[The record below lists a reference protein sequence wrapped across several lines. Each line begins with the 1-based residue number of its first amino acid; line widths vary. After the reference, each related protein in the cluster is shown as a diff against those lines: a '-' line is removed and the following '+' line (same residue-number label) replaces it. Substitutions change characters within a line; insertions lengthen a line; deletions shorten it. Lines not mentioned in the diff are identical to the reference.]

1 MSATV
6 VAETRKLSAF
16 IRRDVFVMLSYR
28 VAFLSDL
35 VFIGVQAVVFS
46 FLAKMVDPAQLPT
59 YQGKVATYLEFVMIG
74 VVIST
79 VSSLLLQRVATA
91 MRQEQMMGTLE
102 ALLTSPTS
110 PATTQVGSIA
120 LDLLLIPAR
129 MAALLVLVAL
139 TFGLD
144 FQLDGVVQAAAVFA
158 AFVPFVWGL
167 GLVAAASTLTFRRGG
182 GLAAA
187 GMSGIALVSG
197 AFFPLALLPG
207 WIQALAA
214 VNPVA
219 IALEGI
225 RESLIGG
232 AGWAALGPDVL
243 LLIPLSALAVAVG
256 AVAFRAALAREHR
269 HGTLGLY

>member
-232 AGWAALGPDVL
+232 AGWSALGPDVL
-243 LLIPLSALAVAVG
+243 LLIPLSGLAVAVG